1 MSRPGNPE
9 KPVLNIEDL
18 TVAYRQGDEWLTAV
32 RQVSLEIRAGETYG
46 LVGESG
52 SGKTTLVLA
61 VMRYLSE
68 NGTVRNGKVE
78 LDGRNLLALSEHEMR
93 KVWGRQITLVPQ
105 NPQSALNPSI
115 RIGEQL
121 AETLRVYPG
130 LRPAEAKRR
139 AIELLEMVHIADP
152 ERVAQSYQH
161 QISGGMQQ
169 RVMIAMALSTEP
181 LLLILDEPTTS
192 LDVTTQAVI
201 LDLVRELIRGRH
213 TAALYV
219 THNLGV
225 VAQVCDRVAVMYGAE
240 LVEDA
245 STRDL
250 YKNPLHPYTRGL
262 LDSVPKLGETKDKVQ
277 LRAIQGQIPPLGERP
292 SGCVFRP
299 RCPLA
304 IEVCYERPPLYEPA
318 MDRRSRCHRWDEID
332 RGEGERRK
340 RAFRFGG
347 KEHSAGGK
355 EHSAQQPPPAAA
367 QMSANRVDER
377 PVVLNL
383 QDLDVHFPL
392 GRSLPELIRQE
403 PPRKVRAVNS
413 VDLEIQ
419 RGVTLGLVGESGS
432 GKTTI
437 ARAITGL
444 EAKTSGRIEL
454 LDVRLPAKLSDR
466 DLETLRHLQ
475 LVFQNPEEAFN
486 PYLTVGESLRRPLV
500 TLMGKS
506 NKEAE
511 EEVARLLEAVRL
523 PPAYARRLPGQL
535 SGGEKQRAAIA
546 RAFASNPDLL
556 ICDEPVSSL
565 DVSVQASILNLLNE
579 MQIEHSNSMLFISHN
594 LAVVG
599 FLADKIAVIYLGHLM
614 EVADARDLFEP
625 PYHPYTEALLSAIP
639 LADPDAEQEQIRLE
653 GEIPSP
659 TDIPSGC
666 PFHTRCPRFLGDICV
681 EEVPPWREHE
691 ASGKR
696 YFCHIPVEDLLE
708 SQERVFVFEKQEQ

>member
-1 MSRPGNPE
+1 MEQSRD
-9 KPVLNIEDL
+9 KPVLRIDNL
-18 TVAYRQGDEWLTAV
+18 TVAYRQGDAWLTAV
-32 RQVSLEIRAGETYG
+32 REASFEVCSGETYG

-68 NGTVRNGKVE
+68 DGKVLEGTVE
-78 LDGRNLLALSEHEMR
+78 LDGRNLLSLSRREMR
-93 KVWGRQITLVPQ
+93 RIWGKQITMVPQ
-105 NPQSALNPSI
+105 NPQASLNPSI
-115 RIGEQL
+115 RIGEQM
-121 AETLRVYPG
+121 AESLRYHQG
-130 LRPAEAKRR
+130 LGSAEARRR
-139 AIELLEMVHIADP
+139 AVELLEMVHIADP

-201 LDLVRELIRGRH
+201 LDLVRELIRGRR

-225 VAQVCDRVAVMYGAE
+225 VAQVCDRVAVLYGGE

-245 STRDL
+245 STVDL
-250 YKNPLHPYTRGL
+250 YTKPLHPYTRGL

-277 LRAIQGQIPPLGERP
+277 LRAIQGQIPPIGERP
-292 SGCVFRP
+292 SGCVFTP

-304 IEVCYERPPLYEPA
+304 IEICYQRPPLYEPNA
-318 MDRRSRCHRWDEID
+318 TRRSRCHRWDEID
-332 RGEGERRK
+332 RGEV
-340 RAFRFGG
+340 
-347 KEHSAGGK
+347 SAK
-355 EHSAQQPPPAAA
+355 QPSPEAA
-367 QMSANRVDER
+367 QAGPNGKGDQ
-377 PVVLNL
+377 PAVLQLN
-383 QDLDVHFPL
+383 DLEVHFPVS
-392 GRSLPELIRQE
+392 RSLDEIIRRE
-403 PPRKVRAVNS
+403 PSREVRAVDG
-413 VDLEIQ
+413 VDLEIPL
-419 RGVTLGLVGESGS
+419 GMTLGLVGESGS

-444 EAKTSGRIEL
+444 ESKTGGSML
-454 LDVRLPAKLSDR
+454 LLNMPLPAELGQR
-466 DLETLRHLQ
+466 DLEVLRHLQ
-475 LVFQNPEEAFN
+475 MVFQNPEEAFN
-486 PYLTVGESLRRPLV
+486 PYMTVGESLRRPLM
-500 TLMGKS
+500 TLLGKS
-506 NKEAE
+506 YREANKG
-511 EEVARLLEAVRL
+511 VARLLEAVKL
-523 PPAYARRLPGQL
+523 PPSYAERLPGQL
-535 SGGEKQRAAIA
+535 SGGEKQRIAIA

-579 MQIEHSNSMLFISHN
+579 MQAEHESSLLFISHN

-614 EVADARDLFEP
+614 EVADASDLFEP

-639 LADPDAEQEQIRLE
+639 LADPRAEQEQIRLE
-653 GEIPSP
+653 GDIPSP
-659 TDIPSGC
+659 TNVPSGC

-681 EEVPPWREHE
+681 QETPPWLVDEG
-691 ASGKR
+691 SGKR
-696 YFCHIPVEDLLE
+696 YFCHIPVEDLLA
-708 SQERVFVFEKQEQ
+708 SQERVFSLGKSS